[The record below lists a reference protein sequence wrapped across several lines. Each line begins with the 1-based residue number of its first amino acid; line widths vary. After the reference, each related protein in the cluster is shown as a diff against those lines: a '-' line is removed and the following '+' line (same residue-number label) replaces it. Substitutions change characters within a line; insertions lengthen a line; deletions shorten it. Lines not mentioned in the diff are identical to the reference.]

1 MPEALKPLYAYLND
15 PKASQASS
23 LTRRIDARVRKFNT
37 DDWRRKYMTFEYML
51 NERERKGLELGREQ
65 GRAEGEASG
74 LAKGAS
80 QKQREIAK
88 RMLQENI
95 EKSVI
100 TKVTGLSLEE
110 IEKL

>member
-1 MPEALKPLYAYLND
+1 
-15 PKASQASS
+15 
-23 LTRRIDARVRKFNT
+23 
-37 DDWRRKYMTFEYML
+37 MTFEYML

-65 GRAEGEASG
+65 GRAEGEA
-74 LAKGAS
+74 

>member
-1 MPEALKPLYAYLND
+1 
-15 PKASQASS
+15 
-23 LTRRIDARVRKFNT
+23 
-37 DDWRRKYMTFEYML
+37 MTFEYML
-51 NERERKGLELGREQ
+51 NERERKGLEQ
-65 GRAEGEASG
+65 GRAEGEA
-74 LAKGAS
+74 
-80 QKQREIAK
+80 QKHREIAK

>member
-1 MPEALKPLYAYLND
+1 
-15 PKASQASS
+15 
-23 LTRRIDARVRKFNT
+23 
-37 DDWRRKYMTFEYML
+37 MTFEYML
-51 NERERKGLELGREQ
+51 NERERKGLEQ
-65 GRAEGEASG
+65 GRAEGEA
-74 LAKGAS
+74 

-100 TKVTGLSLEE
+100 TKVTGVSLEE

>member
-1 MPEALKPLYAYLND
+1 
-15 PKASQASS
+15 
-23 LTRRIDARVRKFNT
+23 
-37 DDWRRKYMTFEYML
+37 MTFEYML
-51 NERERKGLELGREQ
+51 NERERKGLELGLEQ
-65 GRAEGEASG
+65 GRAEGEA
-74 LAKGAS
+74 

-110 IEKL
+110 IENL

>member
-1 MPEALKPLYAYLND
+1 
-15 PKASQASS
+15 
-23 LTRRIDARVRKFNT
+23 
-37 DDWRRKYMTFEYML
+37 MTFEYML

-65 GRAEGEASG
+65 GLKQGRAEGKA
-74 LAKGAS
+74 

>member
-1 MPEALKPLYAYLND
+1 
-15 PKASQASS
+15 
-23 LTRRIDARVRKFNT
+23 
-37 DDWRRKYMTFEYML
+37 MTFEYML
-51 NERERKGLELGREQ
+51 NERERKGLELGLEQ
-65 GRAEGEASG
+65 GRAEGEA
-74 LAKGAS
+74 
-80 QKQREIAK
+80 QKQREIVK

>member
-1 MPEALKPLYAYLND
+1 
-15 PKASQASS
+15 
-23 LTRRIDARVRKFNT
+23 
-37 DDWRRKYMTFEYML
+37 MTFEYML

-65 GRAEGEASG
+65 GLKQGRAEGEA
-74 LAKGAS
+74 

-110 IEKL
+110 IENL

>member
-1 MPEALKPLYAYLND
+1 
-15 PKASQASS
+15 
-23 LTRRIDARVRKFNT
+23 
-37 DDWRRKYMTFEYML
+37 MTFEYML

-100 TKVTGLSLEE
+100 TKVTGVSLEE

>member
-1 MPEALKPLYAYLND
+1 
-15 PKASQASS
+15 
-23 LTRRIDARVRKFNT
+23 
-37 DDWRRKYMTFEYML
+37 MTFEYML
-51 NERERKGLELGREQ
+51 NERERKGLELGLEQ
-65 GRAEGEASG
+65 GRAEGEA
-74 LAKGAS
+74 

>member
-1 MPEALKPLYAYLND
+1 
-15 PKASQASS
+15 
-23 LTRRIDARVRKFNT
+23 
-37 DDWRRKYMTFEYML
+37 MTFEYML

-65 GRAEGEASG
+65 GLKQGRAEGKA
-74 LAKGAS
+74 

-100 TKVTGLSLEE
+100 TKVTGVSLEE

>member
-1 MPEALKPLYAYLND
+1 
-15 PKASQASS
+15 
-23 LTRRIDARVRKFNT
+23 
-37 DDWRRKYMTFEYML
+37 MTFEYML
-51 NERERKGLELGREQ
+51 NERERKGLELGLEQ

-80 QKQREIAK
+80 QKQCEIAK